1 MQPREPFHWD
11 WDVPIES
18 VTEAT
23 HSWRVAVSGSVGR
36 SDELDGER
44 LRLYSI
50 RSLERCRDGCAAR
63 VQEGLAMAQQLLI
76 LERVRANEGGRAL
89 LFHA

>member
-1 MQPREPFHWD
+1 VQPREPFHWD

-50 RSLERCRDGCAAR
+50 RLLERAANR
-63 VQEGLAMAQQLLI
+63 ARAALDLAAQRLRLGAQ
-76 LERVRANEGGRAL
+76 
-89 LFHA
+89 